1 MQQATNFFWGFMI
14 FLAVSYIVTITC
26 IMMTT
31 KKTWQESNSLLA
43 VFLSNCISGIQ
54 SANQP
59 IYDEISYPTV
69 IGFDGVNISSDY
81 VQESF
86 RKVGDYF
93 NIWYFEYAT
102 RVNNCVI
109 YYFKVYDCRMP
120 DNRQNMLMSMRHI
133 GEQALTKWLHECG
146 TFGDS
151 RKLIAVNIRANT
163 LVFSIALNEKGLE
176 EVEKLKKGIH

>member
-1 MQQATNFFWGFMI
+1 MQQVTIFFWGFMV
-14 FLAVSYIVTITC
+14 FLSVSYIVAITC
-26 IMMTT
+26 IMVTT
-31 KKTWQESNSLLA
+31 KKTWHEANSLIA
-43 VFLSNCISGIQ
+43 VFLSNCISVIR

-59 IYDEISYPTV
+59 IYNEISYPTV
-69 IGFDGVNISSDY
+69 IGFDGVEISSDY
-81 VQESF
+81 VHELF
-86 RKVGDYF
+86 RKIGDYF

-120 DNRQNMLMSMRHI
+120 DNRQNMLISMQHI

-151 RKLIAVNIRANT
+151 RKLITANMRANT
-163 LVFSIALNEKGLE
+163 LVFAIALNENGQN
-176 EVEKLKKGIH
+176 EVCNLKKSVH